1 MIVNGWILCSCKE
14 SPERTDKY
22 YSSVDRG
29 KCSKSVRVRVDK
41 TSLES
46 EKPLEDW
53 GERVPA
59 VFRSLARS
67 LAFSLLARFFRWS
80 ILTESLAK
88 VRT

>member
-59 VFRSLARS
+59 VFRSLAR
-67 LAFSLLARFFRWS
+67 FFTACALFPLVYIDR
-80 ILTESLAK
+80 EPGK
-88 VRT
+88 G